1 MTFLQKFLPWL
12 EFGSAHLITDFGRI
26 YSKRFG
32 KEVFTLDCKLLRE
45 DDWWVLRLDLRRYW
59 GSTGNREVVDCY
71 FKELWQIK
79 KPFAQLL
86 EDVGA
91 GVTKANM
98 DIGVFGHVVGFLFL
112 SEEIIRSYGRIDNHP
127 TNDSRFHT
135 ELFLSRTES
144 QYWLVVSVGKGSSE
158 WSRWPTDVGDVIC
171 KLLETIKI

>member
-1 MTFLQKFLPWL
+1 MTFLQKMLHWL

-26 YSKRFG
+26 YSERLG
-32 KEVFTLDCKLLRE
+32 KEAFTLDAKLLRE
-45 DDWWVLRLDLRRYW
+45 GAWWVLRLDLRRHW

-98 DIGVFGHVVGFLFL
+98 DIGVFGHVVGFL
-112 SEEIIRSYGRIDNHP
+112 SGEIIRSYGRIDNHP
-127 TNDSRFHT
+127 KNDSRFHT